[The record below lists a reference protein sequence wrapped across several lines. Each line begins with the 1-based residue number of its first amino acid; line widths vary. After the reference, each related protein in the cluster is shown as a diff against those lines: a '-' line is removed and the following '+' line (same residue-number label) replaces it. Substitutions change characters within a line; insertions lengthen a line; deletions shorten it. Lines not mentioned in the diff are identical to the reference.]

1 VSLIKLTIT
10 RKRFTMKVTDEMRK
24 AIRRVRSENDFPE
37 DFKWW
42 ERGSEVYMRLDEKT
56 VYAVHISGL
65 VTVYKE
71 GV

>member
-1 VSLIKLTIT
+1 MNIT
-10 RKRFTMKVTDEMRK
+10 SEMKASVK
-24 AIRRVRSENDFPE
+24 RVRAENDFPA

-42 ERGSEVYMRLDEKT
+42 ERGNELYMRLDEKT
-56 VYAVHISGL
+56 VYAVHISGM

>member
-1 VSLIKLTIT
+1 
-10 RKRFTMKVTDEMRK
+10 MKVTDEMRK
-24 AIRRVRSENDFPE
+24 AVKRVRSENDFPA

-42 ERGSEVYMRLDEKT
+42 ERDHELYMRLDDKT
-56 VYAVHISGL
+56 VYAVHTSGM